1 MTRLQ
6 ERYRAEI
13 RPALQE
19 EFGYGNLMEVPELKK
34 ISINM
39 GIGKAR
45 ENPKH
50 LEDAARDL
58 STISGQKAVVTKA
71 RRSIAQFHLREGY
84 PVGCRVTL
92 RGRRMYEFLDRL
104 ISVAIPRIRDFRGLP
119 DRLDGRGNYSMGL
132 NDQVVFPEV
141 NADKVEYPQGMTITM
156 TITGGRDDVS
166 KRLLEQFGMPFRRKD
181 EENQ

>member
-1 MTRLQ
+1 MTRLKD
-6 ERYRAEI
+6 RYSGEI
-13 RPALQE
+13 RPALKD
-19 EFGYGNLMEVPELKK
+19 EFGYANAMEVPELKK

-58 STISGQKAVVTKA
+58 GTISGQKAVVTKA

-104 ISVAIPRIRDFRGLP
+104 ISVAIPRIRDFRGLG

-141 NADKVEYPQGMTITM
+141 NADKVEYSQGMTITM
-156 TITGGRDDVS
+156 TISGGRDDVS
-166 KRLLEQFGMPFRRKD
+166 KRLLEQFGMPFRRK
-181 EENQ
+181 EEES

>member
-1 MTRLQ
+1 MTRLKD
-6 ERYRAEI
+6 RYLSEI
-13 RPALQE
+13 RPALKD
-19 EFGYGNLMEVPELKK
+19 EFGYSNAMEVPELKK

-58 STISGQKAVVTKA
+58 GTISGQKAVVTKA

-104 ISVAIPRIRDFRGLP
+104 ISVAVPRIRDFRGLP
-119 DRLDGRGNYSMGL
+119 DRLDGRGSYSMGL

-141 NADKVEYPQGMTITM
+141 NADRVEYSQGMTITM
-156 TITGGRDDVS
+156 TISGGRDEVS
-166 KRLLEQFGMPFRRKD
+166 KRLLEKFGLPFRRK
-181 EENQ
+181 EEES